1 MLLNLTV
8 AAVCAIISGCVTWRL
23 LHPKQDRFDVGSVSD
38 AWRAEQR
45 GKKDIN
51 D

>member
-1 MLLNLTV
+1 MLRGIVAIIV
-8 AAVCAIISGCVTWRL
+8 AAGAAGLWYWLVIRPIDA
-23 LHPKQDRFDVGSVSD
+23 GSVSD

-45 GKKDIN
+45 GRKDH